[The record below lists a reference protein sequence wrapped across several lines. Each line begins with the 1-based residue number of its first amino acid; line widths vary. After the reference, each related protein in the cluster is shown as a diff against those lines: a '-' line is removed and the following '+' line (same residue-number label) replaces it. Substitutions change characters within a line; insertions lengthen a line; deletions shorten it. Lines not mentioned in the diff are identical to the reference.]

1 MRSEMSGW
9 TDAGDAAR
17 RDELTFGCHSGAV
30 ADKGDVEAN
39 GAEYGATEE
48 NGANGEDTFGSG

>member
-1 MRSEMSGW
+1 MSGW